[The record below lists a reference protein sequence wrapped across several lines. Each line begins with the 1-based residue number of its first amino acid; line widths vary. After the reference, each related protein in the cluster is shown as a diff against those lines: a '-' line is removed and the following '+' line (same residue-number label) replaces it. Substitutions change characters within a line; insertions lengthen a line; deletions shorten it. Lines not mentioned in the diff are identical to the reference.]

1 MELQDKR
8 KSSFAKN
15 LFMKK
20 FVPFLALV
28 VLLSCKKE
36 STSVIEI
43 PPYEA
48 VNEDLTSYREIST
61 LNLGGTGAAEIT
73 DFDPSTSR
81 LFAVN
86 NGSTNKID
94 VIEFSNPASIRVVAS
109 ISMAPY
115 GGYVN
120 SVAVSNGRVAAAIES
135 INKQDNGKVA
145 IFDTKTLAEIKVVQV
160 GALPDMITYT
170 PDGKFILTANEGEPN
185 DTYTVDP
192 EGSISIISTE
202 DYSVKTINF
211 TSWEGAYTVLAGKG
225 MRVFGVGRN
234 FAKDIEPEYITV
246 SKDSKTAWV
255 TLQENNA
262 VAKIDIQNKSIVD
275 ILPLGFK
282 NYTLSS
288 NRIDPSDKDNKIDFT
303 STYQNIFGMYQPD
316 GISNIR
322 LNGVNY
328 LVTANEGDARE
339 YAGFSEVRR
348 ASLVVMDPV
357 AFPDR
362 VNLRT
367 DALLGRLN
375 ITTTLGDLDG
385 DGDYDQIYSFGAR
398 SFSIWNAETGKQVFD
413 SGNELDYKAKDLNVY
428 DDARSDDKSVEP
440 EAAVTGWVG
449 KTPIAIIGMERA
461 DAFAIYDIS
470 DPSKPLFIKM
480 FATGDAPE
488 GILFIPASKS
498 PIGQSLIVVS
508 SENDGNI
515 KVYKANKL

>member
-1 MELQDKR
+1 
-8 KSSFAKN
+8 
-15 LFMKK
+15 MKK
-20 FVPFLALV
+20 IIPFLMLI
-28 VLLSCKKE
+28 VLFSCKKE
-36 STSVIEI
+36 TTTTIET
-43 PPYEA
+43 PPYES
-48 VNEDLTSYREIST
+48 VNEDLSSYREISS
-61 LNLGGTGAAEIT
+61 LNLGGLGSAEIT

-86 NGSTNKID
+86 NGTTNKID
-94 VIEFSNPASIRVVAS
+94 VIDFVNPTSIRVVAS

-120 SVAVSNGRVAAAIES
+120 SVAVSNGKVAAAIES
-135 INKQDNGKVA
+135 VNKQDNGKVA
-145 IFDTKTLAEIKVVQV
+145 IFDTKTLAEIRVVQV
-160 GALPDMITYT
+160 GALPDMITFT

-185 DTYTVDP
+185 DSYTVDP

-234 FAKDIEPEYITV
+234 FTKDIEPEYITV
-246 SKDSKTAWV
+246 SRDSKTAWV

-262 VAKIDIQNKSIVD
+262 IAKIDMQSKSIVD

-282 NYTLSS
+282 NYSLPN
-288 NRIDPSDKDNKIDFT
+288 NRIDPSDRDSKIDFT

-316 GISNIR
+316 AVSNIR
-322 LNGVNY
+322 INGVNY
-328 LVTANEGDARE
+328 LITANEGDARE
-339 YAGFSEVRR
+339 YAGFSEIKR
-348 ASLVVMDPV
+348 ASLVVMDPT

-362 VNLRT
+362 VTLRT
-367 DALLGRLN
+367 DAQLGRLN

-385 DGDYDQIYSFGAR
+385 DGDYDQLYSLGAR
-398 SFSIWNAETGKQVFD
+398 SFSVWNAETGQQVFD
-413 SGNELDYKAKDLNVY
+413 SGNELDFKAKELNIY
-428 DDARSDDKSVEP
+428 DDGRSDDKSVEP
-440 EAAVTGWVG
+440 EAATTGWVG
-449 KTPIAIIGMERA
+449 KTPIAIIGLERA
-461 DAFAIYDIS
+461 DAFAIYDIT
-470 DPSKPLFIKM
+470 DPAKPLFIKM

-515 KVYKANKL
+515 KVYRANKL